1 MGRDRTPPGDDG
13 FVRSQQRL
21 ECWFLNFKPRGGP
34 PYRLSLDRELGRR
47 VESKSEAEAAA
58 TTIRAAILAGTF
70 RTKQPTPIALPFRS
84 FADIWT
90 ERRGK
95 HLVSAPLDAYRLGTI
110 CRFVVPGTKVSF
122 GDTRIDAITVDHI
135 EAFRDARK
143 AQGLSAVSINHDL
156 RLLRKMFNWAVRKGY
171 VERTPFK
178 IGSEPAI
185 TLERELPRNK
195 RFQDVG
201 VEQRLL
207 DAANPLLRGVIVAM
221 LDTACRP
228 GEIMSLQWRE
238 VNLERRELTI
248 RAEKEKTRRE
258 RVIPI
263 SSRLLAILEMR
274 RHDPAG
280 REMPA
285 EAYVFGNAIGR
296 RVKSV
301 REAWNNAATKA
312 GLTDFQIRDLRHEAG
327 SRFDEAGMPINYVSN
342 MLGHS
347 NLSTTSR
354 YLNINRRGLHLA
366 MEKFEENRA
375 EWASRQAKSESVAQ
389 PLHTADEPP
398 QAVVQHPTAKP
409 TLQ

>member
-1 MGRDRTPPGDDG
+1 
-13 FVRSQQRL
+13 
-21 ECWFLNFKPRGGP
+21 
-34 PYRLSLDRELGRR
+34 
-47 VESKSEAEAAA
+47 
-58 TTIRAAILAGTF
+58 
-70 RTKQPTPIALPFRS
+70 
-84 FADIWT
+84 
-90 ERRGK
+90 
-95 HLVSAPLDAYRLGTI
+95 
-110 CRFVVPGTKVSF
+110 
-122 GDTRIDAITVDHI
+122 
-135 EAFRDARK
+135 
-143 AQGLSAVSINHDL
+143 
-156 RLLRKMFNWAVRKGY
+156 
-171 VERTPFK
+171 
-178 IGSEPAI
+178 
-185 TLERELPRNK
+185 
-195 RFQDVG
+195 
-201 VEQRLL
+201 
-207 DAANPLLRGVIVAM
+207 
-221 LDTACRP
+221 
-228 GEIMSLQWRE
+228 
-238 VNLERRELTI
+238 
-248 RAEKEKTRRE
+248 
-258 RVIPI
+258 
-263 SSRLLAILEMR
+263 MR

-280 REMPA
+280 RELPA

-398 QAVVQHPTAKP
+398 QAVVQRPAAKP